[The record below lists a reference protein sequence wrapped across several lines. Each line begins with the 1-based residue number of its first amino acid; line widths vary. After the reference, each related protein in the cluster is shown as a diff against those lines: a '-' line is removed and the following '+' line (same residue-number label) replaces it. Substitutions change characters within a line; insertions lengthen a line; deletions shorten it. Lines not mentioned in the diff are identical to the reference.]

1 MANSFEDEWNSEN
14 PKPAIKF
21 SVDAEL
27 MSGTVKV
34 DVKNEKE
41 VANYWFNRG
50 VECSNDL
57 KAENSRAKILLKAAY
72 DLLQKQ
78 QESHF
83 VLNLLE
89 KTVHYDEADC
99 DGYCLQEDIS
109 SFLEYKV

>member
-1 MANSFEDEWNSEN
+1 MTNSFEDEWNSKN
-14 PKPAIKF
+14 PKPVIKF

-50 VECSNDL
+50 VKCSNDL

-78 QESHF
+78 
-83 VLNLLE
+83 
-89 KTVHYDEADC
+89 
-99 DGYCLQEDIS
+99 
-109 SFLEYKV
+109 

>member
-1 MANSFEDEWNSEN
+1 MANSFEDEWNSEKH
-14 PKPAIKF
+14 KPAIAF
-21 SVDAEL
+21 SINAEL
-27 MSGTVKV
+27 VSGTVTV

-41 VANYWFNRG
+41 IANYWFNQG
-50 VECSNDL
+50 VECSKDL
-57 KAENSRAKILLKAAY
+57 KEENSRAKILLKAAY

-99 DGYCLQEDIS
+99 DGYCLQEDIA
-109 SFLEYKV
+109 SFLKYEV